1 MNTDRPMA
9 KPSPNRRSPRGSRR
23 AGPAPKV
30 YAALDLGTN
39 NCRLLL
45 AEAGRDGQPRII
57 DSYSQIIRLGE
68 GLAATGQ
75 LSPAAM
81 ERAYAALGKCMD
93 KIRRR
98 KPVRSRF
105 IATQACRAATNGRTF
120 LKEVKSRL
128 GMSLETISPKE
139 EAKFALLG
147 SLDLVDP
154 ASDFALVID
163 IGGGS
168 TELCFID
175 AKSAAA
181 RGIEGCTLR
190 PPILGWASFPVG
202 VVTLS
207 ESFSQT
213 GEGWYEKLVAHVAGL
228 LSSSDAATRFG
239 PLFSAGRG
247 QLIGNSGTVTS
258 LAAVHL
264 GLDRYVR
271 AAVDGLWLAREEAA
285 GVRRKLLGQSVEERA
300 AEPCIG
306 PDRADLVLAGC
317 AILEAVWTQWPAAR
331 LKVGDRGLREG
342 ILLSMMYGSAQKP
355 ARRRR
360 KAKRPAASPSPA
372 GAAE

>member
-1 MNTDRPMA
+1 MA
-9 KPSPNRRSPRGSRR
+9 TPSPTRRSPRGNRR
-23 AGPAPKV
+23 PGHAPKV

-39 NCRLLL
+39 NCRLLV

-68 GLAATGQ
+68 GLAASGQ

-81 ERAYAALGKCMD
+81 ERAYSALGKCME

-105 IATQACRAATNGRTF
+105 IATQACRAAGNGRAF
-120 LKEVKSRL
+120 LKEVKARL

-154 ASDFALVID
+154 ENDFALVID

-181 RGIEGCTLR
+181 RGIEGCAVR

-213 GEGWYEKLVAHVAGL
+213 GEGWYEALVAHVAGL
-228 LSSSDAATRFG
+228 LSASDAATRFG
-239 PLFSAGRG
+239 PLFAAGRG

-258 LAAVHL
+258 LAALHL
-264 GLDRYVR
+264 GLERYVR
-271 AAVDGLWLAREEAA
+271 AAVDGTWLGRDEAA
-285 GVRRKLLGQSVEERA
+285 AVREKLLGQSVEERA

-317 AILEAVWTQWPAAR
+317 AILEAVWRQWPAAR

-342 ILLSMMYGSAQKP
+342 ILLSMMYGGAQKP

-360 KAKRPAASPSPA
+360 KAKRPAAAPAPA